1 MITMRATAT
10 IARGPERT
18 DVAVPDGTTIA
29 GLLAML
35 HIDTSD
41 ADVTVALP
49 DGTPADLGAVIGD
62 ELPSGVLLAVTDAR
76 ATAAASALAL
86 RASDEARF
94 TGATGT
100 AAATLFATALGCATL
115 LAPLAEPGIVPP
127 WGRLAGGALVLAVT
141 AALARRPDLR
151 TRPGWALVLPLL
163 FGLPFAALVEPGTPV
178 AVPVAVAL
186 VLVAAALA
194 AFAGWLR
201 TGSAATAAAAVL
213 WGAVA
218 LAVGAGLVAGAG
230 SGALAPLVL
239 AAGVFTVRLAP
250 GFALPVPESQ
260 LLDLP
265 LVTTS
270 APAVRALELPPPAR
284 VTRRRV
290 AHTLDFASAVTATAT
305 LGGATL
311 AVVAGTLLARVAA
324 PEMMPGQAALV
335 AIAAAVV
342 ALALLPRGTR
352 SPLVRIAPRVAAA
365 TLLAGATGV
374 LVGRGVLP
382 APVAAAGLICL
393 AALVALGAVLM
404 SREPAS
410 ALLGRAADLTQGL
423 ALTVVVPAAILAAG
437 VFDLVREV
445 AS

>member
-1 MITMRATAT
+1 MRATAT

-18 DVAVPDGTTIA
+18 DVAVPQGTTIA

-49 DGTPADLGAVIGD
+49 DGRPADLGAVIGD

-76 ATAAASALAL
+76 ATAAASARAI

-94 TGATGT
+94 ARATGT
-100 AAATLFATALGCATL
+100 AGAWAFATALGCATL
-115 LAPLAEPGIVPP
+115 LVPLARPGLVPS
-127 WGRLAGGALVLAVT
+127 WGRLACGALLLVVAVVLS
-141 AALARRPDLR
+141 RRPDLPA
-151 TRPGWALVLPLL
+151 RPGGALAVPLL

-186 VLVAAALA
+186 VLVATALA
-194 AFAGWLR
+194 AFVGWLR
-201 TGSAATAAAAVL
+201 TGSASSAAAAVL
-213 WGAVA
+213 WGGVA
-218 LAVGAGLVAGAG
+218 LAVGAGLVAGANA
-230 SGALAPLVL
+230 GALAALLL
-239 AAGVFTVRLAP
+239 AAAVFTVRLAP
-250 GFALPVPESQ
+250 RFALPVPESQ

-290 AHTLDFASAVTATAT
+290 AHTLEFASAVTATAT
-305 LGGATL
+305 LGGAAL
-311 AVVAGTLLARVAA
+311 AVVTGTLLAWDAA
-324 PEMMPGQAALV
+324 PQTLPGQAALV

-342 ALALLPRGTR
+342 ALALVPRGNR
-352 SPLVRIAPRVAAA
+352 SALVRIAPRIAAA
-365 TLLAGATGV
+365 ALLAGATGA
-374 LVGRGVLP
+374 LAGRGVLP
-382 APVAAAGLICL
+382 VPVTAAGLLGL
-393 AALVALGAVLM
+393 AALVVLGSVLTT
-404 SREPAS
+404 REPAS
-410 ALLGRAADLTQGL
+410 AFLGRVADLAQAV
-423 ALTVVVPAAILAAG
+423 ALTVVVPAALLAAG